1 MPLKD
6 RCLKYGKNFGHTPF
20 CALPL
25 QTRRR
30 NRVSVCIF
38 CAAEKL
44 STGCGKP
51 VGHFFEA
58 GTGLCKKNYFN
69 SFFNMNINN
78 KFVQSENQSQ
88 VQTAE
93 QMAELIEASET
104 MPTEQEAAQAAFMKE
119 VMARRLSLE
128 TPYPPEECLLSIDGI
143 PFFARGDIN
152 ALKAK
157 QKQGKTT
164 ALSIMV
170 AAMLCG
176 QWGRLKSLNEKGKIV
191 FIDTEQKPQDSQMVY
206 RRMVKMA
213 GMPELDDYDRLQV
226 YTLRTMDTDQMLQAT
241 KCIIEQERPD
251 VVIIDGIVD
260 FIHNFNEVEESQ
272 QIIKELS
279 IMASGS
285 DDGRNICIVAVLH
298 ENKANDDKNMRGHL
312 GTLLSQKASIVLEC
326 VKHSDVFTVRCSD
339 SRHAPVPEWSF
350 QYDREGRVVDADQ
363 LRTERLEAEREI
375 RQQRNEQRQRE
386 LKDEKVEK
394 LLDIIKRAGGRILRS
409 ELRDKYM
416 KAMQVKKTA
425 ANCLIK
431 ELIGTMIFQCG
442 EFITT
447 ERPLDGQLSFEQSD
461 D

>member
-1 MPLKD
+1 MNN
-6 RCLKYGKNFGHTPF
+6 KNNSFST
-20 CALPL
+20 ALP
-25 QTRRR
+25 
-30 NRVSVCIF
+30 V
-38 CAAEKL
+38 E
-44 STGCGKP
+44 
-51 VGHFFEA
+51 
-58 GTGLCKKNYFN
+58 
-69 SFFNMNINN
+69 
-78 KFVQSENQSQ
+78 

-285 DDGRNICIVAVLH
+285 DGGRNVCIVAVLH

-386 LKDEKVEK
+386 LKDEKAEK

-425 ANCLIK
+425 ANNLIK
-431 ELIGTMIFQCG
+431 DLKGTMIFECG
-442 EFITT
+442 GFITT